1 MISVKLV
8 KILKKW
14 KIPLLHAGGG
24 EGRHR
29 ILSFMFLIFMSLL
42 ISIYLLLMYLSHE
55 FALVETSL
63 IAAAAGLSIFTY
75 MLSVFVKPQY
85 APLPEEKSDEEFLDL
100 LKNLAHEPNKKVCA
114 YCQIEKT
121 EGAIHCF
128 ICKRCVLEHDRHC
141 FLLNNCIGKKNR
153 PYVMLYF
160 LITIALLGM
169 MSLSSFLHITN
180 IIGVADSADQVKF
193 VRNLVISVS
202 CGSSFVAL
210 LMALALIS
218 LCRSHRRAKKGIL
231 AKKSRTNSVS
241 AQSYYTKTDDPEKRF
256 EEQLRNL
263 RRQTRR

>member
-14 KIPLLHAGGG
+14 KIPFLHTGGG

-29 ILSFMFLIFMSLL
+29 ILSFMFLIFMALL
-42 ISIYLLLMYLSHE
+42 ISIYLLLMYVSHE

-75 MLSVFVKPQY
+75 MLSVLVKPEY
-85 APLPEEKSDEEFLDL
+85 APLPEEKSDESFLDL

-121 EGAIHCF
+121 DRAIHCF

-153 PYVMLYF
+153 LCVMLYF
-160 LITIALLGM
+160 LCTIVLLGM
-169 MSLSSFLHITN
+169 MSMSSFLHITN
-180 IIGVADSADQVKF
+180 IIGVADTADQVKF
-193 VRNLVISVS
+193 VRNLVIALS
-202 CGSSFVAL
+202 CGSSLVAL
-210 LMALALIS
+210 LMVFALIS
-218 LCRSHRRAKKGIL
+218 LCRSHRRAKKGL
-231 AKKSRTNSVS
+231 TAKKMRANS
-241 AQSYYTKTDDPEKRF
+241 TIG
-256 EEQLRNL
+256 
-263 RRQTRR
+263 